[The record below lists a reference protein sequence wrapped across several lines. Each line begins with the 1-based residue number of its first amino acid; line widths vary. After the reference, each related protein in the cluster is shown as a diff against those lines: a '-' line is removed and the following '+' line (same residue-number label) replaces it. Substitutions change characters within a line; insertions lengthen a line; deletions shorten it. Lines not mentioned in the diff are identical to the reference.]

1 MGVDVSQLRELI
13 SDLDG
18 VPREVT
24 RQVPG
29 VVKKGALNI
38 KKSMQAD
45 FRGSRHFGQIARS
58 INFDVTADAD
68 GFEAEVG
75 PDKSVARAG
84 ASLAHIAYWGGAN
97 GGGGTV
103 RDPAH
108 ALEDEGDQFEDALSR
123 LLEDIL

>member
-1 MGVDVSQLRELI
+1 MGVDVSQLRKLI

-18 VPREVT
+18 VPRQVT

-29 VVKKGALNI
+29 VVKKGATNI
-38 KKSMQAD
+38 KKSMQSD

-58 INFDVTADAD
+58 INFDVSADAD
-68 GFEAEVG
+68 GFEAEIG
-75 PDKSVARAG
+75 PDKSIPKAG
-84 ASLAHIAYWGGAN
+84 GALAVIAYWGGAN

-108 ALEDEGDQFEDALSR
+108 ALEDEGDNFEKALSD
-123 LLEDIL
+123 LLGDVL